1 MATTPP
7 PEPPLDPSQTAPGE
21 NLIKLR
27 AKDFFNVDG
36 TSYKP
41 GDTLSLPER
50 LGLGY
55 IGAGAADEI
64 P

>member
-1 MATTPP
+1 MPT
-7 PEPPLDPSQTAPGE
+7 EPPLDPSQTAPGE
-21 NLIKLR
+21 NLINLK
-27 AKDFFNVDG
+27 AKDYFSVDG
-36 TSYKP
+36 TAFKP

-55 IGAGAADEI
+55 IGINAAEQT